1 MKTNIVIPGLTRN
14 LLLLGLLSLCAC
26 TQTLTRE
33 EPRELSLRAVAAA
46 ATKATPELTGT
57 ALPTTGA
64 NAYEI
69 HTSISADGA
78 TYASNQLFAYE
89 SSDNKWHAS
98 PDPIYWPMSGT
109 SVDFLAL
116 ALKPAQYTA
125 LTTSPQSISWNTA
138 NAAAV
143 VTLTGWD
150 VSAQQYDILYAATN
164 NQSVSS
170 SSTVSLNFQ
179 HALALICFNVKSGS
193 PTGIYTIKEMT
204 VKNLDYKGT
213 LMIDNTKTEVATTW
227 SDLAH
232 SDKTLLSGAS
242 IAVPGTNDIQLSD
255 HLLVIPQAARTIT
268 LTYRADNSATDL
280 TLTLPLPRVNWK
292 AGHKYTYNLTFSAT
306 EITATVSVADWDGS
320 HVETTITIS

>member
-46 ATKATPELTGT
+46 ATKANPELTGT
-57 ALPTTGA
+57 ALPTDGT
-64 NAYEI
+64 YVI
-69 HTSISADGA
+69 RTSISAEGK
-78 TYASNQLFAYE
+78 TYASGQLFAYE
-89 SSDNKWHAS
+89 SADTKWHAS

-116 ALKPAQYTA
+116 ALKPDEYTNLA
-125 LTTSPQSISWNTA
+125 PAWNTTTH
-138 NAAAV
+138 AAAD
-143 VTLTGWD
+143 VTMTDWD
-150 VSAQQYDILYAATN
+150 VYANQYDVLYATAN
-164 NQSVSS
+164 NQSVSN
-170 SSTVSLNFQ
+170 SSTVQLNFQ

-193 PTGIYTIKEMT
+193 PTGIYTIKGMT

-213 LMIDNTKTEVATTW
+213 LNIDNAKTEVATTW
-227 SDLAH
+227 SNLDH

-242 IAVPGTNDIQLSD
+242 IAVPGSSDTELTD
-255 HLLVIPQAARTIT
+255 HLLVIPQASRTVT
-268 LTYRADNSATDL
+268 LTYRVTGMDAGAPDL

-306 EITATVSVADWDGS
+306 EITATVTVADWDGTA
-320 HVETTITIS
+320 EQTITIS

>member
-14 LLLLGLLSLCAC
+14 LLLLGLLSLTAC

-46 ATKATPELTGT
+46 ATKADPELTGT
-57 ALPTTGA
+57 TLPTTGA
-64 NAYEI
+64 DAYEI
-69 HTSISADGA
+69 HTSISADGE
-78 TYASNQLFAYE
+78 TYASNQKFAYE
-89 SSDNKWHAS
+89 SSDTKWHAS
-98 PDPIYWPMSGT
+98 PAIYWPMSGT

-116 ALKPAQYTA
+116 ALMPAQYTA

-138 NAAAV
+138 NAAAD

-150 VSAQQYDILYAATN
+150 VFAQKYDILYAATN
-164 NQSVSS
+164 NQSVSN
-170 SSTVSLNFQ
+170 SSTVSLEFQ

-193 PTGIYTIKEMT
+193 PSGIYTIKEMT
-204 VKNLDYKGT
+204 VKNLDYAGT
-213 LMIDNTKTEVATTW
+213 LKIDNTKTEVATTW
-227 SDLAH
+227 SNLAH

-242 IAVPGTNDIQLSD
+242 IAVPGTDDIKLTD

-268 LTYRADNSATDL
+268 LTYRAANSTTDL

-292 AGHKYTYNLTFSAT
+292 AGHKYTYNLTFSAK
-306 EITATVSVADWDGS
+306 EITAMVSVADWDGT
-320 HVETTITIS
+320 HVETITIS

>member
-14 LLLLGLLSLCAC
+14 LLLLGLLTLCAC
-26 TQTLTRE
+26 GQTLTRE

-46 ATKATPELTGT
+46 ATKANPELTGT
-57 ALPTTGA
+57 ALPTDGT
-64 NAYEI
+64 YKI

-89 SSDNKWHAS
+89 SSDTKWHAS
-98 PDPIYWPMSGT
+98 PKIYWPMSGT

-138 NAAAV
+138 NAAAD

-164 NQSVSS
+164 NQSVSN

-193 PTGIYTIKEMT
+193 PTGIYTIKGMT

-213 LMIDNTKTEVATTW
+213 LNIDNAKTEVATTW
-227 SDLAH
+227 SNLDH

-242 IAVPGTNDIQLSD
+242 IAVPGSSDTELTD

-268 LTYRADNSATDL
+268 LTYRAANSATDL

-306 EITATVSVADWDGS
+306 EITATVTVADWDGTA
-320 HVETTITIS
+320 VETTITVS

>member
-46 ATKATPELTGT
+46 ATKANPELTGT

-89 SSDNKWHAS
+89 SSDTKWYAS

-116 ALKPAQYTA
+116 AYPSAAA
-125 LTTSPQSISWNTA
+125 LAPTWNTTS
-138 NAAAV
+138 AAAD
-143 VTLTGWD
+143 VTLSNWD
-150 VSAQQYDILYAATN
+150 VSADQLDVLYATANGQTSTSN
-164 NQSVSS
+164 AG
-170 SSTVSLNFQ
+170 TVSLNFQ

-306 EITATVSVADWDGS
+306 EITASVTVANWDGTAE
-320 HVETTITIS
+320 VDITIS